1 MNNNNFGLNVWPQ
14 FFLHIFNQ
22 NQAIKTRIYFTD
34 TSVAPSIRVL
44 GNVSINAVVLGLIL
58 LLWQFR
64 YLLFSF
70 GLFLVPYVQIAIFG
84 FGSLS

>member
-1 MNNNNFGLNVWPQ
+1 MNSNNFGLNVWPH

-22 NQAIKTRIYFTD
+22 TQAIKTRIYFTD
-34 TSVAPSIRVL
+34 TSVGPSIRVL
-44 GNVSINAVVLGLIL
+44 GNVSINAVVLGLIP
-58 LLWQFR
+58 LLWKFR
-64 YLLFSF
+64 YLLFIF